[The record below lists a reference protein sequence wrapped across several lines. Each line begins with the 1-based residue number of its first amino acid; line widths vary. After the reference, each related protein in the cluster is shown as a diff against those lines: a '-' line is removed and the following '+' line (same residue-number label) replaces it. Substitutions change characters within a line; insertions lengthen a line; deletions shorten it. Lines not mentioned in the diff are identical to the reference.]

1 MKSNLTLSLG
11 LDAKQFHEGL
21 DEICRHFAD
30 SRSDDYMN
38 GLVQHVAEAKESL
51 FGAMY
56 IASVK
61 RGVLEESRTLNGCI
75 AATTRYLDLCT
86 YDKDAGVKAS
96 ARLLRRQFSAYG
108 NALTLMRVDSR
119 LTAVEALLRD
129 LGGDALQP
137 HVRRLPELSTRL
149 EEVRKAKDDLRKK
162 QLVVDQANSSLVKPE
177 PLLVLKREAADQLA
191 LLVAYLAV
199 MAKKDVAGYGEDYAV
214 VTEVI
219 TRLNATRRK
228 SDYLHIEVELED
240 DKTDD
245 KAKESEVPISA

>member
-1 MKSNLTLSLG
+1 MKGNLTLSLG

-38 GLVQHVAEAKESL
+38 GLVQQVAEAKESL

-86 YDKDAGVKAS
+86 YDKDAEVKAS

-108 NALTLMRVDSR
+108 NALTLMPVGGR

-149 EEVRKAKDDLRKK
+149 EEMRKAKDDLRKK
-162 QLVVDQANSSLVKPE
+162 QLVVDQANSSLVKPGAIACAE
-177 PLLVLKREAADQLA
+177 
-191 LLVAYLAV
+191 
-199 MAKKDVAGYGEDYAV
+199 
-214 VTEVI
+214 T
-219 TRLNATRRK
+219 
-228 SDYLHIEVELED
+228 
-240 DKTDD
+240 
-245 KAKESEVPISA
+245 